1 MTSTSPIILPEWWA
15 NRVEAIQ
22 QFIGAAH
29 GNCRPQWPLELFLE
43 VSNVCDLRCAM
54 CPTFSGLSPSR
65 FFSIKEQERGFLDFA
80 ALHTQLESIL
90 QRALIVHCF
99 GYGEPT
105 LHPHFN
111 DILEQLSH
119 YRVLIDFFTNGMHL
133 NAALCEQLVQ
143 CHVFAITV
151 SFSGANK
158 VDYESIYLESDFD
171 QVLNGL
177 RQLTDIKHAHNS
189 AYPRI
194 EINSLAFEHHVQ
206 NLPAFVDLMASCGA
220 DIIHLKTLQT
230 FETTKELRGHC
241 SIFRPWIDGQFIQT
255 AQEHAKQHGIILSCE
270 QYLRTAA
277 TDDIRWQQKRGD
289 VTATLP
295 LNQLANHAQRIEPTR
310 PPIGYK
316 TPPTVNCMTLS
327 PIELAEVLRFELS
340 INSNDQTPPFYCF
353 EPFKTMYIRRSG
365 DIKPCCFAQDQTAPT
380 LGQLNTN
387 SAVAIWNGAPWQAMR
402 DGIIQQRYPQALCEI
417 CLRDQYGPHQQV
429 IPDQLQQY
437 QHWLSKT
444 WQIELPFTIPTT
456 TLPNDKIV
464 QCWQRKTDEQTLLET
479 VRRLTP
485 FGMSKHWLTG
495 HLDGIN
501 QQYLYGWLYSPQC
514 PDTRLRVTVNCNGQV
529 WQTLTANQLRE
540 DVKTAGH
547 GDGQYGFGTLIP
559 DWPAGTLIEVYL
571 ADTQWLLG
579 RIEIPIIADTQENAP
594 PAMITL
600 DSPADPIVLPLA
612 LPLDEHSECTDDN
625 KLSLRQSL
633 LLPYDAGIHEQEILR
648 YFHQSL
654 SDLTAEIT
662 ALVNSGA
669 ILNRPLVVIAF
680 MNRSG
685 SNLLA
690 ELLAATGLVTCVEEA
705 LNLSQVIN
713 ACDDLHLNQLG
724 DYFVKLHHTEPETP
738 ALAIKLS
745 WDQLYFLTHIGV
757 FPHLWPDVRF
767 VWIMRADLLAQS
779 LSLCVARQMQ
789 CWKGAYPTVLL
800 NQYLATLTAD
810 ELVAPLNEIT
820 EAHRQF
826 WRWFAFYG
834 IEPVI
839 VEYSELT
846 AAPMVETRRVLAE
859 LNLLPSGWQWQFDA
873 TRIQVIKQRT
883 AEMEQCLLRLRQ
895 QLQLFPQLHHY

>member
-1 MTSTSPIILPEWWA
+1 MSESSVILPMWWG
-15 NRVEAIQ
+15 NRIESIQ
-22 QFIGAAH
+22 QYIGAAN
-29 GNCRPQWPLELFLE
+29 GDCRPQWPLELFLE

-80 ALHTQLESIL
+80 TLKNQLDAIL

-99 GYGEPT
+99 SYGEPT

-111 DILEQLSH
+111 EILEQLSH

-133 NAALCEQLVQ
+133 NTALCEQLVQ

-158 VDYESIYLESDFD
+158 ADYESIYLESDFD

-177 RQLTDIKHAHNS
+177 RQLTDVKRAHNS

-206 NLPAFVDLMASCGA
+206 NLPDFVDLMASCGA
-220 DIIHLKTLQT
+220 EIIHLKTLQT

-241 SIFRPWIDGQFIQT
+241 SIFRHWIDGQFIQS

-270 QYLRTAA
+270 QYLRTAVNDE
-277 TDDIRWQQKRGD
+277 TSWQQKRGD

-295 LNQLANHAQRIEPTR
+295 LNQLANHAQQIEPTR
-310 PPIGYK
+310 PPIGYQ

-327 PIELAEVLRFELS
+327 PTELAAVLRFEPL
-340 INSNDQTPPFYCF
+340 INSSDQTAPFYCF

-387 SAVAIWNGAPWQAMR
+387 SAVAIWNGAPWQAIR

-417 CLRDQYGPHQQV
+417 CLRDQYGPRQQV

-437 QHWLSKT
+437 QRWLSQT
-444 WQIELPFTIPTT
+444 WQIELPFIIPNT
-456 TLPNDKIV
+456 TLPNHKIV
-464 QCWQRKTDEQTLLET
+464 QCWQRTTDEQTLLAT
-479 VRRLTP
+479 IRRLTP
-485 FGMSKHWLTG
+485 FGVSKHWLTG
-495 HLDGIN
+495 HLDGLN
-501 QQYLYGWLYSPQC
+501 HYYLHGWLYSPQT
-514 PDTRLRVTVNCNGQV
+514 PKLRLRVTVNVNGQM
-529 WQTLTANQLRE
+529 WKTLIADQLRE
-540 DVKTAGH
+540 DVKAAGH
-547 GDGQYGFGTLIP
+547 GDGQYGFGILIP
-559 DWPAGTLIEVYL
+559 DWPSGTLIEVYL
-571 ADTQWLLG
+571 ADTPWLLG
-579 RIEIPIIADTQENAP
+579 RIETTTATDTQNNAP
-594 PAMITL
+594 SSIVPVDL
-600 DSPADPIVLPLA
+600 LGDPLLFPVELPTGH
-612 LPLDEHSECTDDN
+612 ESECSHNT
-625 KLSLRQSL
+625 SAPPQAL
-633 LLPYDAGIHEQEILR
+633 LLPYDAGIYEQEILR
-648 YFHQSL
+648 YFHQSP
-654 SDLTAEIT
+654 SDLAAEIT

-680 MNRSG
+680 TNRSG

-690 ELLAATGLVTCVEEA
+690 ESLAATGLVTCAEEA

-713 ACDDLHLNQLG
+713 TCDDLHLTQLG

-757 FPHLWPDVRF
+757 LPYLWPDVRF
-767 VWIMRADLLAQS
+767 MWMMRADLLAQS

-800 NQYLATLTAD
+800 NQHLATLTAAD
-810 ELVAPLNEIT
+810 LIAPLNEIT

-826 WRWFAFYG
+826 WRWFAVYG

-839 VEYSELT
+839 VEYNELT
-846 AAPMVETRRVLAE
+846 AAPMVETRRVLTE
-859 LNLLPSGWQWQFDA
+859 LNLLPNGWQWQFDA
-873 TRIQVIKQRT
+873 TRIQIIKQRT
-883 AEMEQCLLRLRQ
+883 PAMEQCLLRLRQ
-895 QLQLFPQLHHY
+895 QLQLFPELHHY